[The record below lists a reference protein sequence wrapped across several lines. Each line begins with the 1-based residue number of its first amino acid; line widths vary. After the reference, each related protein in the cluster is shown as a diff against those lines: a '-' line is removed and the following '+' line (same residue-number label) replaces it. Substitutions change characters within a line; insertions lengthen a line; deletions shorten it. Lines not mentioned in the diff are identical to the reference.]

1 MNSIKTIKLSIKGMT
16 CDGCAKSIEKSISS
30 LNGISQNEVNY
41 QKGEGDFS
49 FDASKTSKDDI
60 INQIEKTGH
69 YKVEGEL
76 KSKITHFDLII
87 IGGGSTAFSAAIKA
101 DSLGK
106 NTLIVNAG
114 LPMGG
119 TCVNVGCVPSKYLI
133 RAAES
138 IHNASHSNF
147 SSVQTTAP
155 TFSFKAIIQ
164 EKRDLVNNLQQHKY
178 LDVAADLPLV
188 TLKQG
193 YATFKDNKTILID
206 DEVFTADKFLIAT
219 GSNTSIPPIKGL
231 ETIEYLT
238 NRSLF
243 ELDEQPTS
251 LIILGGG
258 YIALEI
264 AQMLQRLGT
273 KVTIIQRSSHVLSNQ
288 VQDVSEEIEK
298 HLKDEG
304 LEIITDTKIDV
315 IKSDGNDITVALLER
330 GIPRTIT
337 AEKLLVATGIKANT
351 QGFGLDKIGVLLEKS
366 GHIKTDNYLQ
376 TSVSNIFAA
385 GDCIATAPF
394 VYTAAYEGNLATE
407 NMFVSCTEDSCGSM
421 TSSDYTGLPWVVFTD
436 PQIAGVGIDEAEA
449 TQQGIPFEVSK
460 LPLSFVP
467 KSLAAL
473 DTRGFVKLIRNKET
487 DKLIGARIIAHEG
500 SELTMELSLA
510 IKYGIP
516 TKELAKSFHAYLT
529 LSEAVKLAAIG
540 FGKDVAKLSCC
551 AN

>member
-1 MNSIKTIKLSIKGMT
+1 MNTIKTIKLSIKGMT
-16 CDGCAKSIEKSISS
+16 CDGCAKGIEKNVSS
-30 LNGISQNEVNY
+30 LSGISQNKVNF
-41 QKGEGDFS
+41 QQGEGNFS
-49 FDASKTSKDDI
+49 FDKNLVSKENI
-60 INQIEKTGH
+60 IKVIEKSGH
-69 YKVEGEL
+69 YKVENEL
-76 KSKITHFDLII
+76 NSEVTHFDLII

-101 DSLGK
+101 NSLEK
-106 NTLIVNAG
+106 RTLIVNAG

-155 TFSFKAIIQ
+155 TFNFKAIIQ
-164 EKRDLVNNLQQHKY
+164 EKRELVKSLQQHKY
-178 LDVAADLPLV
+178 LDIATDLPFI
-188 TLKQG
+188 TLKKG
-193 YATFKDNKTILID
+193 FATFKNSKTILINA
-206 DEVFTADKFLIAT
+206 ELFTADKFLIAT
-219 GSNTSIPPIKGL
+219 GSSTSIPPIKGL
-231 ETIEYLT
+231 NTIDYLT

-243 ELDEQPTS
+243 ELEEQPAS
-251 LIILGGG
+251 LIVLGGG

-264 AQMLQRLGT
+264 AQMMQRLGT
-273 KVTIIQRSSHVLSNQ
+273 KVTIIQRSTHVLSNQ

-298 HLKDEG
+298 HLKNEG
-304 LEIITDTKIDV
+304 VEIITNTKIDIV
-315 IKSDGNDITVALLER
+315 NSNENSITVDLFE
-330 GIPRTIT
+330 GGKPRTIS
-337 AEKLLVATGIKANT
+337 AEKLLVTTGIKANT
-351 QGFGLDKIGVLLEKS
+351 QGIGLEKIGVSLDKS
-366 GHIKTDNYLQ
+366 GHVITNTFLQ

-407 NMFVSCTEDSCGSM
+407 NMFVSCTKDSCGSM

-436 PQIAGVGIDEAEA
+436 PQIAGVGIDEVEA
-449 TQQGIPFEVSK
+449 TRQGIPFEVSK
-460 LPLSFVP
+460 LPLDMVP

-529 LSEAVKLAAIG
+529 LSEANKLAAIG
-540 FGKDVAKLSCC
+540 FGKDVSKLSCC